1 VGLTKPFDSKAAGAR
16 VLATTLVLCLLVLS
30 GLVYAQSVPH
40 ATHHAH
46 HKPATHATVLC
57 SWMCAAGQVLDGA
70 PFSLPAVSGL
80 VAILAV
86 PVSDAPFAVALP
98 SPASRGPPQY
108 AA

>member
-16 VLATTLVLCLLVLS
+16 ILATTLVLCLLVLS
-30 GLVYAQSVPH
+30 GLVYAQAVPH
-40 ATHHAH
+40 AAHHAQ
-46 HKPATHATVLC
+46 HKPATHGSVLC
-57 SWMCAAGQVLDGA
+57 SWICAAGQVLDGS
-70 PFSLPAVSGL
+70 PVSLPPVSGL

-98 SPASRGPPQY
+98 SSVSRGPPQH